1 MSYNPDELIH
11 TYIFGLDTSA
21 KVDTSFVKD
30 MSEIKVQILKQTP
43 ELTVNY
49 SEYPKGFKI
58 LMNQYADKVEYITNY
73 PLKEIRPGEFAVE
86 FPLV

>member
-1 MSYNPDELIH
+1 MQKVMLIMSYNPYELI
-11 TYIFGLDTSA
+11 
-21 KVDTSFVKD
+21 
-30 MSEIKVQILKQTP
+30 
-43 ELTVNY
+43 VNY

-58 LMNQYADKVEYITNY
+58 LMKQYADKVEYITNY